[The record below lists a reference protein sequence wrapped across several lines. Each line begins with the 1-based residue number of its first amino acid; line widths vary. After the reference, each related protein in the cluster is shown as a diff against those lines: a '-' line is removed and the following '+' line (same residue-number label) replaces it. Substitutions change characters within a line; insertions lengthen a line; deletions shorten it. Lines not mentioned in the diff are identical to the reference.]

1 MLVQCAW
8 AASRKKDSYYKAQ
21 FNRLKSR
28 RGPKKAACAVAASL
42 LTAIY
47 HILKDGVE
55 HRDLGAGY
63 LDRRSTENMTKRLL
77 AQLAKLGYHAELKP
91 LAEAA

>member
-47 HILKDGVE
+47 HILIPYRGTAAE
-55 HRDLGAGY
+55 GAAGQAH
-63 LDRRSTENMTKRLL
+63 LTHSPR
-77 AQLAKLGYHAELKP
+77 H
-91 LAEAA
+91 